1 MKHAFA
7 CLLKHTVYHA
17 NLVYIGGCKIY
28 KNIYKNNIKIG
39 STKYIQ
45 RSSNNNSKK
54 KNRRIQSYP
63 QECDFSDGLK
73 MLKSSEFKV
82 GSVFT
87 FCMAL

>member
-45 RSSNNNSKK
+45 RSSNNNSTKK
-54 KNRRIQSYP
+54 QTHTELPSR
-63 QECDFSDGLK
+63 
-73 MLKSSEFKV
+73 M
-82 GSVFT
+82 
-87 FCMAL
+87 